1 MEETI
6 HLRKE
11 KRSRVERETCLKQ
24 RRDNIR
30 DIASSV
36 AHNEEGKLYLVSCRE
51 ILLLPAVE
59 NLLNAKGLDSSIT
72 ESDRQFIKDK
82 IIEIGTKG
90 NREATEFCQTS
101 MMDAFRK
108 CGLLHHD
115 YDKGRKGSN
124 SLLISPS
131 KVLEHSCAF
140 FRDPTSQDHFIP
152 KPFSRIMESD
162 ARTSLS
168 TFWSS
173 ENDHCGTYAYKTNVP
188 DVQVI
193 MIAKALS
200 ENLELSGMSM
210 KELNSLGSVFVCTR
224 CDPLFS
230 QTRDWQSLVCGFF
243 DLE

>member
-1 MEETI
+1 
-6 HLRKE
+6 
-11 KRSRVERETCLKQ
+11 
-24 RRDNIR
+24 
-30 DIASSV
+30 
-36 AHNEEGKLYLVSCRE
+36 
-51 ILLLPAVE
+51 
-59 NLLNAKGLDSSIT
+59 
-72 ESDRQFIKDK
+72 
-82 IIEIGTKG
+82 
-90 NREATEFCQTS
+90 
-101 MMDAFRK
+101 MDAFRK

-131 KVLEHSCAF
+131 KVLEYNCAF
-140 FRDPTSQDHFIP
+140 FRDPTSEDYFCP

-162 ARTSLS
+162 ARTSLG

-200 ENLELSGMSM
+200 ENLELSGMTM
-210 KELNSLGSVFVCTR
+210 KELDSLGSVFVCTR

-230 QTRDWQSLVCGFF
+230 QTRDWQSLVCGDFWPWMNARLIGILSRF
-243 DLE
+243 CTSSVPSKITKRQENLFAFPGQ